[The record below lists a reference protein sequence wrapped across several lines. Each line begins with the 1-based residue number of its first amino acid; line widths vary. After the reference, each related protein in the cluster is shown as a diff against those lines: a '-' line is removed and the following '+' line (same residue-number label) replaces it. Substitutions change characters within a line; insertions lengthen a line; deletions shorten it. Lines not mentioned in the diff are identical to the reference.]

1 MFPASNRIGNMTIRV
16 KEPRIVGPLVRLL
29 DEGQPE
35 LSMEAAIAC
44 PENFLHVDHCK
55 AIIDVGGAKHLIQ
68 LVYFGEQKV
77 QISVLI
83 LLCYLAIHLPDS
95 EILAQEKVLAY
106 CA

>member
-1 MFPASNRIGNMTIRV
+1 M
-16 KEPRIVGPLVRLL
+16 RLL

-55 AIIDVGGAKHLIQ
+55 AIRDVGGAKHLIQ
-68 LVYFGEQKV
+68 LVCFGEQKV